1 MFTPG
6 LFLDVRCYCPIPTA
20 MKYLLL
26 YEHKQRLVQR
36 GFDDW
41 TLRTEASRIGDEL
54 LRMSGRLLTGAQLQA
69 ADTVATLSHQHDHV
83 IVTAGPLAEI
93 TAQLNAFYLIEAH
106 DLNAALQMVV
116 QLPQVQYSSIDV
128 RPIAE

>member
-1 MFTPG
+1 
-6 LFLDVRCYCPIPTA
+6 
-20 MKYLLL
+20 MKYLLLL

-41 TLRTEASRIGDEL
+41 TLRTEANRVGDEL
-54 LRMSGRLLTGAQLQA
+54 LQMSGRLLTGAQLQA
-69 ADTVATLSHQHDHV
+69 ADTVATLSHQHDRV
-83 IVTAGPLAEI
+83 LVTAGPLAEI

-106 DLNAALQMVV
+106 DLNAALQMAA
-116 QLPQVQYSSIDV
+116 QLPQVQYSSIEV